1 VTPER
6 RNRGEVGIFAR
17 QTQTSTSP
25 DHAMARIAIY
35 PGTFDPITYG
45 HIDIIA
51 RTARMFDRVVVAVAV
66 NSSKQPMFSDSERI
80 ALVSESLREYD
91 NVEVRQSVGLIVDF
105 AEAEGALAIVRGLRA
120 VSDFEYEMQ
129 MALMNRRMRESVSTI
144 FMMPHEKYT
153 FLSSSIIRELAR
165 YDADVAD
172 FVPPCVIE
180 ALRAKS
186 AASGA

>member
-1 VTPER
+1 MLRTV
-6 RNRGEVGIFAR
+6 
-17 QTQTSTSP
+17 
-25 DHAMARIAIY
+25 IY
-35 PGTFDPITYG
+35 PGTFDPITNG

-51 RTARMFDRVVVAVAV
+51 RAARMFDRVVVAVAV
-66 NSSKQPMFSDSERI
+66 NSSKQPMFDDDERI
-80 ALVSESLREYD
+80 ALVTESLREYE
-91 NVEVRQSVGLIVDF
+91 NVAVRQSIGLIVDF

-165 YDADVAD
+165 YDADIAD
-172 FVPPCVIE
+172 FVPACVVD
-180 ALRAKS
+180 ALRAKGS
-186 AASGA
+186 SRKSP